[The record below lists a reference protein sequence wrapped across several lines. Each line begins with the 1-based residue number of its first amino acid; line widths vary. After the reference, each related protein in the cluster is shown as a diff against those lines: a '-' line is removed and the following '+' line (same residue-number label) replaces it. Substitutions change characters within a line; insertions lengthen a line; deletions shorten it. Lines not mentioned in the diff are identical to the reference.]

1 MVLPYINNRRF
12 GPVNRYNQ
20 QIQKNETALMSF
32 TLKILIGLALGV
44 LTGIFFGEMA
54 APFSIGGEV
63 YIGLLQMTVLPYIVV
78 SLISNIGGISWIE
91 RRGLVVAA
99 IAVLACL
106 LLLGVVVLAVVPMAF
121 PIWDSASFFSAS
133 LIAMP
138 KTLDLVALYIPS
150 NPFASLAN
158 NLVPASVLFS
168 IMLGIGIGGIPGKEG
183 LLRMLD
189 VLAAGLNEINKM
201 VIKLTPLGVFMI
213 AAGTAGTISLGE
225 IGKLQAYLVTYTVI
239 ALTLSFVV
247 LPLLVTAVTPFRYRD
262 LLSIPRDTLIT
273 IFAAAK
279 IIVVLPQLVEN
290 IRELFRRY
298 DLEDED
304 VSHGA
309 QILLPLAYPF
319 PNLGTFT
326 ILMFIP
332 FSAWYLGNS
341 LDLSDQLVFYGS
353 AFLSSFVAPIIGIP
367 FLLDV
372 LKIPADMM
380 ELFVMSTV
388 YTDRIRVVLGAV
400 HLLSLAIV
408 VLAFKRGVFSL
419 NIRHLLKAI
428 LISVLVLFGSLLGVR
443 AYLSQAIDSDYSMD
457 QELVTMRWMDR
468 PVPARQ
474 YNDDLPPPEP
484 RSGEIGRLATI
495 ENRGS
500 LRVGYLKDSLP
511 FAFRNDKGEVVGF
524 DVEMAH
530 HLATDLGVELELV
543 RLKREDI
550 DSLFNSGQVDIVM
563 SGLAVTPTRAR
574 QWVFG
579 ATPMDLTLGF
589 LVPDHQRKKFVD
601 LDAMRSRKELTL
613 GVVQSDPAF
622 SRRVQRGL
630 PLAEIVD
637 IPSPRPFLKGQQEDL
652 DAVVYSAE
660 GGSAW
665 TLIYPN
671 YSIVVPQNMHVKVPM
686 GYPLP
691 KGDAEWSGFIS
702 TWVEMNIKN
711 GTVDHLFKHWIGGGG
726 AKSTEP
732 RWSVIRDVLHWVE

>member
-1 MVLPYINNRRF
+1 
-12 GPVNRYNQ
+12 
-20 QIQKNETALMSF
+20 MSF
-32 TLKILIGLALGV
+32 TLKILLGLALGI
-44 LTGIFFGEMA
+44 LTGIFLGEMA
-54 APFSIGGEV
+54 APFSIGGDV

-78 SLISNIGGISWIE
+78 SLISNIGGISWSE
-91 RRGLVVAA
+91 RRGLVIAA
-99 IAVLACL
+99 MVVLACL
-106 LLLGVVVLAVVPMAF
+106 LLLGVVVLAVVPLAF
-121 PIWDSASFFSAS
+121 PVWNSASFFSAS
-133 LIAMP
+133 LIAAP
-138 KTLDLVALYIPS
+138 KVIDLVALYIPS
-150 NPFASLAN
+150 NPFASMAN

-168 IMLGIGIGGIPGKEG
+168 IMLGIGIGPIPGKDG

-201 VIKLTPLGVFMI
+201 VIKLTPVGVFAI
-213 AAGTAGTISLGE
+213 AAGTAGTISLAE
-225 IGKLQAYLVTYTVI
+225 VGKLQAYLVTYTVI
-239 ALTLSFVV
+239 AFTLSFVV
-247 LPLLVTAVTPFRYRD
+247 LPLLVAAVTPFKYRD

-290 IRELFRRY
+290 IKELFRRY
-298 DLEDED
+298 DLEDEE

-309 QILLPLAYPF
+309 EILLPLAYPF

-326 ILMFIP
+326 ILMFVP

-341 LDLSDQLVFYGS
+341 LDMSDQLVFYGS

-408 VLAFKRGVFSL
+408 VLAFNRGVLRL
-419 NIRHLLKAI
+419 NIRRLLKAL
-428 LISVLVLFGSLLGVR
+428 LISALVFFGSLFGVR
-443 AYLSQAIDSDYSMD
+443 VFLSSAIDSNYSLD
-457 QELVTMRWMDR
+457 QELVTMRWMNR
-468 PVPARQ
+468 PVNARQ
-474 YNDDLPPPEP
+474 YKGELPPQDP
-484 RSGEIGRLATI
+484 SAGALGRLAAI
-495 ENRGS
+495 EKRGS

-530 HLATDLGVELELV
+530 HLATDLDVDLELV
-543 RLKREDI
+543 RIKREDI
-550 DSLFNSGQVDIVM
+550 SKLFKSGQVDIVM

-574 QWVFG
+574 QWEFG
-579 ATPMDLTLGF
+579 TAAMDLTLGF
-589 LVPDHQRKKFVD
+589 LVPDHQRKKYTD
-601 LDAMRSRKELTL
+601 LDALRLRDDVTL

-622 SRRVQRGL
+622 SRWVQQSL
-630 PLAEIVD
+630 PLADIVE
-637 IPSPRPFLKGQQEDL
+637 IPSPRAFLRGEREDL

-665 TLIYPN
+665 TLIYPH
-671 YSIVVPQNMHVKVPM
+671 YSIVVPQKMLVKVAM
-686 GYPLP
+686 GYPSP
-691 KGDAEWSGFIS
+691 RGDAEWSGFIS
-702 TWVEMNIKN
+702 TWVEMNTKN
-711 GTVDHLFKHWIGGGG
+711 GVVDRLFQHWIGGGG
-726 AKSTEP
+726 AKPKEP
-732 RWSVIRDVLHWVE
+732 RWSVIRDVLHWVD